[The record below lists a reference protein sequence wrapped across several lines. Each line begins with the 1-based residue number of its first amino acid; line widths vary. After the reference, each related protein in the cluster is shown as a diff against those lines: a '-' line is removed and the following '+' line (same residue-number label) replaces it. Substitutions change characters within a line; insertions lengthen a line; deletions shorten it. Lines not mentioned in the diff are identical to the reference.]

1 MIPDIWTIIPMRGIE
16 SGKSRLAG
24 VLTAGARARLNR
36 WLLLHTL
43 SVIER
48 WAGDLGRC
56 IVVTPCRETGEL
68 AVRAGAS
75 VVREEAGAGDL
86 NRALTIAASRAKAQG
101 AAAIMVLAC
110 DLPRLNPAALT
121 ALARQGRHVPSMVLA
136 PDAAGIGTN
145 ALLLRAHADFE
156 FRFGEH
162 SLARH
167 LEMAG
172 RREWTAAICSRP
184 ELAFDL
190 DTPEDLAVWSKRNEG
205 VRFAMLESMPQ

>member
-24 VLTAGARARLNR
+24 VLTAGARSRLNR

-43 SVIER
+43 SVVER
-48 WAGDLGRC
+48 WAGGLGRC
-56 IVVTPCRETGEL
+56 IVVTPCRKTREL

-75 VVREEAGAGDL
+75 VVREEAGIRDL
-86 NRALTIAASRAKAQG
+86 NRALMMGASRAKARG
-101 AAAIMVLAC
+101 AEAIMVVAC
-110 DLPRLNPAALT
+110 DLPHLNPAALT
-121 ALARQGRHVPSMVLA
+121 ALARQGRRVPSLVLA

-145 ALLLRAHADFE
+145 ALLLRGHADFE

-205 VRFAMLESMPQ
+205 RRFAMLEPVS